1 MTNRLTTIWHQPKT
15 AFVYANELS
24 QYQLSPEHPLRPIR
38 LQHMHELMKST
49 GVLDLENVVN
59 PEPRTATKAE
69 IETAHDP
76 EYVSIVEA
84 ISNGGIAPG
93 MGEFG
98 LGSGDNPVRPGMYD
112 TTALCVGST
121 LTASDM
127 VTSGQ
132 VDIAFAPA
140 GGVHHHAMSG
150 HAAGFGV
157 FNDAVIAMNAMVEA
171 GLRVAYIDIDCHHGD
186 GVQMGHY
193 ESDQV
198 LTISIHESGQW
209 LFPGTGYVQEIGSGD
224 GTGYSVN
231 IPLAP
236 YTQDDDWH
244 AAFDEVIPPLVR
256 EFKPDILFTQLGI
269 DTHFQDPLTHL
280 SLTTQGFN
288 MAVQKLAVLASE
300 IGKWVAVGGGGYDMS
315 AVARS
320 WTMAMAT
327 MADFDLGTEV
337 PSSFTSLEGLT
348 TFADIPPTPTEDQYL
363 NEILSHNAASLNDLR
378 SLIFPKFGL

>member
-1 MTNRLTTIWHQPKT
+1 MTTNWQQPKT
-15 AFVYANELS
+15 ALVYAHELS
-24 QYQLSPEHPLRPIR
+24 QYLLSPEHPLRPIR
-38 LQHMHELMKST
+38 LQHMHDLMQAS
-49 GVLDLENVVN
+49 GLFDLENVSA
-59 PEPRTATKAE
+59 PEPRAATRAE
-69 IETAHDP
+69 IETSHDP
-76 EYVSIVEA
+76 DYVSIVEA
-84 ISNGGIAPG
+84 ISRGGIAPA

-98 LGSGDNPVRPGMYD
+98 LGSSDNPVRTGMYD
-112 TTALCVGST
+112 TTALCVGT
-121 LTASDM
+121 VLTASEL
-127 VTSGQ
+127 VTSGKT
-132 VDIAFAPA
+132 DIAFAPA
-140 GGVHHHAMSG
+140 GGVHHHAMPA
-150 HAAGFGV
+150 HASGFGV
-157 FNDAVIAMNAMVEA
+157 FNDAVIAMNKMVEA
-171 GLRVAYIDIDCHHGD
+171 GLRVAYLDIDCHHGD

-244 AAFDEVIPPLVR
+244 AAFDAVIPPLVR
-256 EFKPDILFTQLGI
+256 EFKPDVLFTQLGI

-288 MAVQKLAVLASE
+288 LAVQKLGVLAAE
-300 IGKWVAVGGGGYDMS
+300 IGKWVAVGGGGYDLS

-320 WTMAMAT
+320 WTMAFAT
-327 MADFDLGTEV
+327 MANFDLPAEV

-348 TFADIPPTPTEDQYL
+348 TFADAPPAPTEAQYL
-363 NEILSHNAASLNDLR
+363 NEIRSHNSQTIEEVQSIL
-378 SLIFPKFGL
+378 FPKFGI

>member
-1 MTNRLTTIWHQPKT
+1 VTNNWPHPKT
-15 AFVYANELS
+15 ALVYTDELS

-38 LQHMHELMKST
+38 LHHMHELMKAS
-49 GVLDLENVVN
+49 GLLDLDNVES
-59 PEPRTATKAE
+59 PAPRVAKREE
-69 IETAHDP
+69 IESSHDS

-84 ISNGGIAPG
+84 ISNGAIAPG

-98 LGSGDNPVRPGMYD
+98 LGTPDNPVRPGMYD

-121 LTASDM
+121 LTASEL

-132 VDIAFAPA
+132 ADIAFAPA
-140 GGVHHHAMSG
+140 GGVHHHAMPRR
-150 HAAGFGV
+150 AAGFGV
-157 FNDAVIAMNAMVEA
+157 FNDAVIAMKAMVKA
-171 GLRVAYIDIDCHHGD
+171 RLRVAYIDIDCHHGD
-186 GVQMGHY
+186 GVQLGHY
-193 ESDQV
+193 DSDQV

-236 YTQDDDWH
+236 YTQDDGWH
-244 AAFDEVIPPLVR
+244 AVFDEVIPPIVR
-256 EFKPDILFTQLGI
+256 AFKPDVLFTQLGI

-288 MAVQKLAVLASE
+288 RAVKKLGVLAAE

-320 WTMAMAT
+320 WTMALAT
-327 MADFDLGTEV
+327 MANHELSANVPASFD
-337 PSSFTSLEGLT
+337 SLENLT
-348 TFADIPPTPTEDQYL
+348 TFSDTPPGPSEDRYL
-363 NEILSHNAASLNDLR
+363 SEIQSFNQGTSEEIRTLL
-378 SLIFPKFGL
+378 FPKFGI